1 MSLPAP
7 DPNSFV
13 IVTGASAG
21 IGADLARCL
30 AEQGHDLALVA
41 RRLERLEALAKE
53 LRDDHHVT
61 VDVFPCDLADDG
73 ERARLIT
80 DLQASGRFVAG
91 VCNNAGFGSFG
102 RLWQLERDREQEMVR
117 TNVLALHDLT
127 MAFLPPMVDRGEGAV
142 LNVASIAGYQPLPGN
157 ATYAATKAFVQSF
170 SEAVHAE
177 LAGTGVSVT
186 TLNPGPVATEFSQV
200 ANVEEAESRLP
211 GFVAVSSEEVAAA
224 AIGAM
229 IRGRRTVVPGLVTK
243 ALGISGRLT
252 PRTVLLPAA
261 RLATNNRMLRGS
273 EKNK

>member
-41 RRLERLEALAKE
+41 RRRERLEELAAE
-53 LRDDHHVT
+53 LTGAHDISI
-61 VDVFPCDLADDG
+61 DVFACDLADDAA
-73 ERARLIT
+73 RAKLIT
-80 DLQASGRFVAG
+80 DVQASGRFVAG

-127 MAFLPPMVDRGEGAV
+127 MAFLPAMVDRGEGAI

-252 PRTVLLPAA
+252 PRSVLLPAA

-273 EKNK
+273 EKSK